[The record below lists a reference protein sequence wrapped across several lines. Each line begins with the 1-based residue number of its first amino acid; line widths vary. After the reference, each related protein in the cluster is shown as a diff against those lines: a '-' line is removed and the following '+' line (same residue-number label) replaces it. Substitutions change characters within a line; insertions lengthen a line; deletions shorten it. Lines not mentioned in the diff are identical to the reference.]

1 MIACLTPLLHAHEYA
16 HHDDWIKP
24 SAEKIGD
31 GHGEIAVAENGEVYL
46 SVGTGEKAGI
56 QVYAAD
62 GKYLRNVP
70 NAPND
75 FHGFVIVKEGAQEF
89 IY

>member
-1 MIACLTPLLHAHEYA
+1 MKRTLLPSLMIACLTPLLHAHEYA

-46 SVGTGEKAGI
+46 SVGTGEKAGLC
-56 QVYAAD
+56 A
-62 GKYLRNVP
+62 
-70 NAPND
+70 
-75 FHGFVIVKEGAQEF
+75 
-89 IY
+89 